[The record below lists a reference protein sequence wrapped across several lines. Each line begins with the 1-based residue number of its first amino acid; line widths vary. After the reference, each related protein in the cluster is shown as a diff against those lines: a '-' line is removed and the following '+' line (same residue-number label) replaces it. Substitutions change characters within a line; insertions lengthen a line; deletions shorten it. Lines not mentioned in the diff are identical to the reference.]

1 MLAAPAARDAVRDAA
16 ILASRGPETTARD
29 RSGGRR
35 GRVSPMTAARHARS
49 LVAPVGRPVR
59 QAAIGRRTRDW
70 PDRSRLFVLGDE
82 LGWALDDEAAYVTA
96 VAREAGYAVGPP
108 AWARFTRRQVV
119 FHTSHFAALDPRWT
133 GSSHRLGMAYFHGR
147 PGTPGFPEFDGAYES
162 LARDPDRFDRIQVTH
177 REIELL
183 VVAAGVDPTR
193 VHRIPI
199 GIELDRFPLVD
210 PGRRDAA
217 RAELGLDPDAFV
229 VGSFQKDGV
238 GMGDGDEPKVIK
250 GPDVLVEALALVH
263 GELER
268 LVVLLTGPARGY
280 VRAALERRGVP
291 HVHRLLPDRDGLT
304 AAYHALDAHLVASR
318 QEGGPKSV
326 LESMATGVP
335 LVTTRAG
342 QAPDLVVEGVNGNLV
357 DVDDPVGLA
366 AGLLQLERDPALA
379 ARFRRAGRVTAEEN
393 SHASLA
399 PRWRAL
405 LEGFAERPGG

>member
-1 MLAAPAARDAVRDAA
+1 MLAAPAGGDAVRHAA

-35 GRVSPMTAARHARS
+35 GSVSPMTVARHARS
-49 LVAPVGRPVR
+49 VVAPVGRR
-59 QAAIGRRTRDW
+59 AQSAAIGRRTRDW
-70 PDRSRLFVLGDE
+70 ADRSRLFVLGDE
-82 LGWALDDEAAYVTA
+82 LAWALDDEAAYVTS
-96 VAREAGYAVGPP
+96 VARDAGYEVGPP
-108 AWARFTRRQVV
+108 AWARFTHRQVV

-133 GSSHRLGMAYFHGR
+133 GSTHRLGMAYFHGR
-147 PGTPGFPEFDGAYES
+147 PGTAGFPEFDRAYES
-162 LARDPDRFDRIQVTH
+162 LARDPERYDRIQVTH
-177 REIELL
+177 REMELL
-183 VVAAGVDPTR
+183 VVDAGVDATR

-199 GIELDRFPLVD
+199 GIELDRFPLGD
-210 PGRRDAA
+210 PDRRAGA
-217 RAELGLDPDAFV
+217 RAALGLDPEAFV

-238 GMGDGDEPKVIK
+238 GMGDGDEPKAIK
-250 GPDVLVEALALVH
+250 GPDVLVEALALAH
-263 GELER
+263 GELDR

-280 VRAALERRGVP
+280 VRAELERRGVP

-304 AAYHALDAHLVASR
+304 AAYHALDAYLVASR

-342 QAPDLVVEGVNGNLV
+342 QAPDLVVDGANGNLV
-357 DVDDPVGLA
+357 DVDDPVALA
-366 AGLLQLERDPALA
+366 AGLLQLERDPSLGDA
-379 ARFRRAGRVTAEEN
+379 FRRAGRVTAEEN
-393 SHASLA
+393 SHAALA